1 MRTVKKAGS
10 EEYETVK
17 IDVVYMNVHVI
28 QINKSYLLEGENF
41 VRLYHIGGPDI
52 TNKKEVYLTK
62 DSIPSYF
69 KITVDSEG
77 NIEIEQIN

>member
-1 MRTVKKAGS
+1 
-10 EEYETVK
+10 
-17 IDVVYMNVHVI
+17 MNVHVI